1 MNEIDDL
8 EEELNQKLEEIKRS
22 HKNKIKVFT
31 ISSTA
36 KLEKLSYFTP
46 LRYNDNIVIIG
57 IVIFNIKDIVKL
69 KSIINKKFNYIFLD
83 NDSSKLKHESVN
95 IYNSCKRLFINKKII
110 SYKPNDITVEAC
122 WNQVINF
129 SSQIKNKVLIV
140 GMGNIG
146 TKLAI
151 KLYESGLNI
160 YATRKNHLS
169 GKDNIKF
176 IKKFIKKSDNFIKY
190 EKSFDDVLH
199 NVSVIIACA
208 SKDHIIDTN
217 SVKKIKSN
225 SVIIELGK
233 NNLTPDAVNLAR
245 KKNITIFRLDI
256 NMFMISHIDNIIN
269 VKRNQNT
276 LYGRKKLK
284 KYYLISG
291 GYIGYEDDI
300 VVDNFKKPRYIFGIA
315 NGSGDFKSRIS
326 KMDPK
331 ISNIILGN
339 KIK

>member
-1 MNEIDDL
+1 MNKIADL
-8 EEELNQKLEEIKRS
+8 EKELNQKLEEIKKS

-46 LRYNDNIVIIG
+46 LRCNDNIVIIG
-57 IVIFNIKDIVKL
+57 IVTFSIKDIVKF
-69 KSIINKKFNYIFLD
+69 KNIINKKFNYIFLD
-83 NDSSKLKHESVN
+83 NDASKLKHESVN
-95 IYNSCKRLFINKKII
+95 IYNLCKKMFSKEKIV

-122 WNQVINF
+122 WNQVFNF

-140 GMGNIG
+140 GIGNIG

-160 YATRKNHLS
+160 YATRNNHLM
-169 GKDNIKF
+169 GKNTIKF

-190 EKSFDDVLH
+190 EKSFDNVLNDV
-199 NVSVIIACA
+199 NVIISCA
-208 SKDHIIDTN
+208 SKNHIIGIN
-217 SVKKIKSN
+217 SVKKIKSS

-245 KKNITIFRLDI
+245 RKNITTFRLDI
-256 NMFMISHIDNIIN
+256 SMFMLSHIDNIIN
-269 VKRNQNT
+269 FKRNQNI
-276 LYGRKKLK
+276 LYGRKKFK
-284 KYYLISG
+284 KYYLVSG
-291 GYIGYEDDI
+291 GYIGYEGDI

-315 NGSGDFKSRIS
+315 NGSGDFKSRINQ
-326 KMDPK
+326 MDYK
-331 ISNIILGN
+331 IGNIILGH